1 MPWTGRGRVP
11 PPTLRT
17 AWPGCAH
24 ILVDAGTVA
33 HLATSR
39 EVKGLFMKVGPIA
52 KSRLAKTDQELR
64 DLAASDADWFVR
76 TADDMRQ
83 LREVGDNAF
92 AKLPENEFLA
102 FLASLRFE
110 NGGVASGCYKPLM
123 YTLTLSE
130 IFEVFAHFGM
140 SMELF
145 TSEENDS
152 CLECKCPNCD
162 FSFWDFCSSL
172 CSAKTE

>member
-1 MPWTGRGRVP
+1 MVMR
-11 PPTLRT
+11 
-17 AWPGCAH
+17 
-24 ILVDAGTVA
+24 I
-33 HLATSR
+33 
-39 EVKGLFMKVGPIA
+39 GPLD

-64 DLAASDADWFVR
+64 DLARSDADWFVR
-76 TADDMRQ
+76 TSDDVTE
-83 LREVGDNAF
+83 LREAGDNPF

-102 FLASLRFE
+102 FLATLQFE
-110 NGGVASGCYKPLM
+110 NGGVAGGSYKPLM

-145 TSEENDS
+145 TREETES
-152 CLECKCPNCD
+152 CLECKAPDCH

-172 CSAKTE
+172 AKTV